1 MATQKWQIVLACD
14 LQPGTHDCREL
25 EKMGY
30 RVVAVRDVTPPAPK
44 LPPVKS
50 KLDAEFLRLRGMLK
64 GSTAGDGTW
73 ERFLAVGAELKRRA
87 DLQKKSQQE
96 LGLEF

>member
-44 LPPVKS
+44 LPHVES
-50 KLDAEFLRLRGMLK
+50 ELDAEFRRLRKKLGNMQP
-64 GSTAGDGTW
+64 GEW
-73 ERFLAVGAELKRRA
+73 ERFLAVGTELKRRA
-87 DLQKKSQQE
+87 DRLKKSQQE
-96 LGLEF
+96 LGL